1 MEKLLMCSAGYILA
15 LVGIVLAVT
24 VGVMSILLPIL
35 VFRIL
40 SQMTAINNKL
50 DAMITLLGEVT
61 RGTSPS
67 PSRRHGEDLLRSAPA
82 WQKDPVPEDTG
93 RSLRYK

>member
-1 MEKLLMCSAGYILA
+1 MGSAGYIFA

-40 SQMTAINNKL
+40 SKITAINKKMDTL
-50 DAMITLLGEVT
+50 ITLLGED
-61 RGTSPS
+61 G
-67 PSRRHGEDLLRSAPA
+67 RRDAPARQKDSAPEA
-82 WQKDPVPEDTG
+82 AG

>member
-1 MEKLLMCSAGYILA
+1 MEKFLMGSAGYILA

-40 SQMTAINNKL
+40 SQMAAINNKL
-50 DAMITLLGEVT
+50 DTMIILLGEVT
-61 RGTSPS
+61 RDASPS

-82 WQKDPVPEDTG
+82 RQKEPVPEAAG